1 LSRKLKGTE
10 YVPATPFSQ
19 WLQERYEFHVRR
31 FNIGYG
37 SLADSGPGPAIAAV
51 CQEIGWEGDAGTRRL
66 YRYRHQLSES
76 RVGKKRG
83 KNGDR
88 NPGISVTRTAE
99 QWPRRVVEDALHR
112 AGVLFED
119 LYPEIAAA
127 EDRPLEPAMDCW
139 TCSDVV
145 HPIGGRCP
153 WCETVLVY
161 EDELMAA

>member
-1 LSRKLKGTE
+1 MSRKLKGTE

-19 WLQERYEFHVRR
+19 WLQARYEFHVRR

-76 RVGKKRG
+76 QVGKKRG
-83 KNGDR
+83 KNGER
-88 NPGISVTRTAE
+88 NPGVKVTRTAE

-127 EDRPLEPAMDCW
+127 EDRPLEPAVWCVA
-139 TCSDVV
+139 CNERV
-145 HPIGGRCP
+145 HPVGGVCL
-153 WCETVLVY
+153 WCSNVVSFV
-161 EDELMAA
+161 DEALAA